1 MQKLTFQT
9 FQFKVV
15 AGAHNRIL
23 ETGHQKRNIASME
36 ANSNFNMQEL
46 KDDVSIITVTEPF
59 DLTDPHVQPIDMF
72 MAGMA
77 VAFSIFLKMF

>member
-1 MQKLTFQT
+1 
-9 FQFKVV
+9 
-15 AGAHNRIL
+15 
-23 ETGHQKRNIASME
+23 ME

-77 VAFSIFLKMF
+77 VAFSIFKKKKF

>member
-1 MQKLTFQT
+1 
-9 FQFKVV
+9 
-15 AGAHNRIL
+15 
-23 ETGHQKRNIASME
+23 ME

-77 VAFSIFLKMF
+77 VAFSILKTSKGFRQ

>member
-1 MQKLTFQT
+1 
-9 FQFKVV
+9 
-15 AGAHNRIL
+15 
-23 ETGHQKRNIASME
+23 ME

-72 MAGMA
+72 MAGMGC
-77 VAFSIFLKMF
+77 IFLGFCFFTKNDKF

>member
-1 MQKLTFQT
+1 
-9 FQFKVV
+9 
-15 AGAHNRIL
+15 
-23 ETGHQKRNIASME
+23 ME

-77 VAFSIFLKMF
+77 VAFSILKKKLKKFFQFFKKCLISIHNE